1 MAMSEAI
8 NLVKLR
14 REEQRSRL
22 FYLLLLLS
30 PFITFPL
37 GIAGLIYVDL
47 SPTAT
52 APLHM
57 RMIGISA
64 PSLIY
69 GLMLFGWLSPHR
81 YVRRHMQ
88 QALFLAGL
96 RLAFSLLSLVFPEA
110 NCLPSLINGSLW
122 LFGSIWGWQ
131 QVTRGDCWLM
141 RQLGEGDQL
150 PRPWAKAQPGPVQK
164 PPPAEW
170 LNVVGSL
177 DGQEALSRAQ
187 FLLER
192 HQVEQAVVY
201 LTAAF
206 RTGPT
211 EVKQQTLA
219 RLEAIGEVELF

>member
-8 NLVKLR
+8 NLVKLKQ
-14 REEQRSRL
+14 EEQRSRR

-30 PFITFPL
+30 PFITVPWAIVGLMPL
-37 GIAGLIYVDL
+37 SYY
-47 SPTAT
+47 
-52 APLHM
+52 APLHL
-57 RMIGISA
+57 RLIAISV
-64 PSLIY
+64 P
-69 GLMLFGWLSPHR
+69 GLVYLLLLFGWLSPHR

-88 QALFLAGL
+88 QALLLAGL
-96 RLAFSLLSLVFPEA
+96 RLVSSLLFLGLLQLDCFWYLS
-110 NCLPSLINGSLW
+110 NGSLW
-122 LFGSIWGWQ
+122 LFGSILGANQ
-131 QVTRGDCWLM
+131 LSRGDCWLM

-164 PPPAEW
+164 PLPAEW

-211 EVKQQTLA
+211 EVKQQALA